1 MAPLIDVSWL
11 LPLAAPGLEQWT
23 QEWSSHRGRDGD
35 YALAQQHGLLLTKAD
50 LATPLL
56 IV

>member
-1 MAPLIDVSWL
+1 MVA
-11 LPLAAPGLEQWT
+11 GM
-23 QEWSSHRGRDGD
+23 DGD